1 MEKTFVNGKEKC
13 SLAEK
18 KELRELVE
26 IYKFEVLPEDFVR
39 KVKDPQLV
47 AVGRSRVNY
56 VF

>member
-1 MEKTFVNGKEKC
+1 MGKTFVSGKEKY
-13 SLAEK
+13 SLAGK
-18 KELRELVE
+18 KELGELVKK
-26 IYKFEVLPEDFVR
+26 YKFKMLLEDFVR